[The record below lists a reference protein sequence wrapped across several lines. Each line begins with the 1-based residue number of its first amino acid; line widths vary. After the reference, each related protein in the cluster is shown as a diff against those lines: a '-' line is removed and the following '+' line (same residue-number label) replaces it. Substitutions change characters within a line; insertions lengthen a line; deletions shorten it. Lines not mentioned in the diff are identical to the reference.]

1 MDDIIKALPHN
12 IEAERGVIGTIFNN
26 NQTIDTALE
35 LVSTQDFYKEK
46 HKTIFKAITELYEKG
61 LAVDMLTVAE
71 QLKDKLIEAD
81 GITYLSELTGS
92 YIATSN
98 IKEYALIVK
107 DKSNKRKII
116 KVANEM
122 LMAAYNNIETED
134 ILNTTENKILDINSY
149 KVSDIS
155 SAETVVLN
163 AYKKVEENYKKG
175 GGLTGLA
182 TKIKSIDNM
191 TGGLEK
197 GDYIILAAR
206 PSMGKTAM
214 MLEIAENVAKQKKS
228 VLVFSLEMT
237 KEKLMNRIFANLT
250 KIPLERIKTGELTSP
265 EWSKLAEASN
275 FICTQKMFFDDKGGQ
290 TVNELRSKARKVKIQ
305 YGLDLIV
312 IDYIGKIQGKGENR
326 NQELSKISGSLKDLA
341 KELKIPV
348 VVLCQLSRACEGRTD
363 HRPMLSDLR
372 ESGSIEQDA
381 DIVMMLYRDEYYNA
395 ETEEK
400 NTLENIITK
409 SRDGK
414 TGTVKL
420 FWDGNTQTIGDL
432 DYTYEG
438 KF

>member
-35 LVSTQDFYKEK
+35 LVSTQDFYTGK

-61 LAVDMLTVAE
+61 SAIDMLTVAE
-71 QLKDKLIEAD
+71 QLKDKLIEV
-81 GITYLSELTGS
+81 GGRTYLSELTGS

-98 IKEYALIVK
+98 VKEYALIVK

-122 LMAAYNNIETED
+122 LIDAYNNIETED

-149 KVSDIS
+149 KASDI
-155 SAETVVLN
+155 ATAQMVAIK
-163 AYKKVEENYKKG
+163 AYEKIEENYNKG

-182 TKIKSIDNM
+182 TKIKGIDSM

-197 GDYIILAAR
+197 GDYVILAAR

-228 VLVFSLEMT
+228 VLVFSLEMM
-237 KEKLMNRIFANLT
+237 KEKLMNRLFANLT

-265 EWSKLAEASN
+265 EWSKLAETAN
-275 FICTQKMFFDDKGGQ
+275 FISTQKLFFDDKGGQ
-290 TVNELRSKARKVKIQ
+290 TVNELRSKARKIKIQ

-326 NQELSKISGSLKDLA
+326 NQELSKISNSLKDLA
-341 KELKIPV
+341 KELEVPV
-348 VVLCQLSRACEGRTD
+348 IVLCQLSRACEGRTD

-400 NTLENIITK
+400 NILENIITK
-409 SRDGK
+409 NRDGK